1 MRLVS
6 FNTGNS
12 PLRAGLIVGNR
23 VVDIHRCGIALLKR
37 ALPSSMRGIL
47 AKGPSCIRLLD
58 QLRDRAGGFL
68 AATPDVTWASQLDGV
83 HLGPPVPDPD
93 KIICIGQNYKDHC
106 AEQGVPPPVR
116 PIIFTKF
123 VTSLTGPRDPIA
135 LPRASEK
142 VDYEVELA
150 FVIGK
155 GGKHIPE
162 KEALGRVAG
171 YMVFNDISARDIQ
184 FGDGQWTRGKSCD
197 TFAPCGPALVTRD
210 EIPDPGNLALELRLN
225 GQVMQSSNTNQMV
238 FGVAALVA
246 FLSLTITLA
255 PGDIVSTG
263 TPPGVGVFRKPPV
276 LLKPGD
282 KVVATV
288 ERLGSLENVCVAE
301 EL

>member
-1 MRLVS
+1 MQLVS
-6 FNTGNS
+6 FNTGS
-12 PLRAGLIVGNR
+12 GPLRAGLIVGDH
-23 VVDIHRCGIALLKR
+23 VVDAHRGVVALLHR
-37 ALPSSMRGIL
+37 ELPATVRGIL
-47 AKGPSCIRLLD
+47 AKGQPCLRLMR
-58 QLRDRAGGFL
+58 QLRERAGEFL
-68 AATPDVTWASQLDGV
+68 AAAPDVAWAKPLNSV

-106 AEQGVPPPVR
+106 AEQGVPLPNR

-123 VTSLTGPRDPIA
+123 VTSLTGPRDPIV
-135 LPRASEK
+135 LPRASQK

-155 GGKHIPE
+155 GGKHIPAGR
-162 KEALGRVAG
+162 ALEHIAG

-184 FGDGQWTRGKSCD
+184 FTDGQWTRGKSCD

-210 EIPDPGNLALELRLN
+210 EVPDPGNLALELRLN
-225 GQVMQSSNTNQMV
+225 GLVMQSSNTNQMV

-246 FLSLTITLA
+246 FLSQTITLT

-263 TPPGVGVFRKPPV
+263 TPPGVGIFRKPPV

-282 KVVATV
+282 RIVATV